1 MVDDLTVLI
10 STYDPK
16 RKELLNKAIR
26 SIKNQTLKPK
36 EVIIVDNNK
45 N

>member
-1 MVDDLTVLI
+1 MKYGYDLTVLI

-26 SIKNQTLKPK
+26 SIKNQTLKTQRG
-36 EVIIVDNNK
+36 NNC
-45 N
+45 